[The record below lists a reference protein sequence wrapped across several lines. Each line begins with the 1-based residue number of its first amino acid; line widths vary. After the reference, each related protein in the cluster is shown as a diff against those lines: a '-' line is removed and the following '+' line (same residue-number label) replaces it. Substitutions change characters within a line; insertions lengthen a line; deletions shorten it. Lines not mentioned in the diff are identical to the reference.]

1 MPRLPSFDP
10 YDFLV
15 ARKFPGFTGRE
26 VLERHDAHR
35 AMMLTPENALEKYR
49 STRQLTPVEK
59 AALKKR
65 SVTELA
71 AAQYRDELLLLSAD
85 QIDEQVK
92 SARALAAREAEQNL
106 FFNRIDAQADFE
118 HYCRA
123 ATWTLDECVALSFAK
138 DPTKVNWESVS
149 PYVPHHPFAKQY
161 ERRRDLCMRA
171 LAAQQLSDPVY
182 PTNFLAWAKEIRI
195 ELPEQLISAA
205 VNQGISLIGWKELYD
220 EQVNVTNAVKQEL
233 LEANAEVERLR
244 PHNLATARSSNE
256 ANSATTR
263 ERNTLMKLVIGM
275 AIKGYLYDPR
285 RPRNSATADIRN
297 DLEGLGIPI
306 DGLLP

>member
-1 MPRLPSFDP
+1 MPRLPCFDP

-26 VLERHDAHR
+26 VLERHDAHC

-59 AALKKR
+59 AALRKR
-65 SVTELA
+65 SASELA

-92 SARALAAREAEQNL
+92 SARASAAREVEQNL
-106 FFNRIDAQADFE
+106 FFNRVDAQADFE

-138 DPTKVNWESVS
+138 DPTKVNWKSVS
-149 PYVPHHPFAKQY
+149 PFVPHHPFAKQY

-171 LAAQQLSDPVY
+171 LAAQQLSD
-182 PTNFLAWAKEIRI
+182 
-195 ELPEQLISAA
+195 
-205 VNQGISLIGWKELYD
+205 
-220 EQVNVTNAVKQEL
+220 
-233 LEANAEVERLR
+233 LR
-244 PHNLATARSSNE
+244 PSISS
-256 ANSATTR
+256 R
-263 ERNTLMKLVIGM
+263 FG
-275 AIKGYLYDPR
+275 
-285 RPRNSATADIRN
+285 
-297 DLEGLGIPI
+297 
-306 DGLLP
+306 